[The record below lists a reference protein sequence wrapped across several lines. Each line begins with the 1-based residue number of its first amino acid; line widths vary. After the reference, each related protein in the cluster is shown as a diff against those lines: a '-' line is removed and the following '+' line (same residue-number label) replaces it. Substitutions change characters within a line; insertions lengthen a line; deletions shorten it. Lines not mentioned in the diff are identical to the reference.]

1 MGGIFIKKISEK
13 LEKMQ
18 PYQVLILGFMF
29 YVVLGLFFISL
40 PFCQKTDNG
49 IINNLFNVVS
59 SMSTTGLTT
68 GSIGDMYTKSGLLVL
83 LILIQLGAIGYMTI
97 TSFIIIAGS
106 NNLSKSRR
114 KILCAEFPLPEGF
127 RIKSFVKNIILYT
140 VIVELAGVLLLWWQF
155 SKLGLDTP
163 LWSALFHSVSAFS
176 TAGFSIYANGLE
188 GFKDNIAINMI
199 ISFLCYAGAIG
210 FIIPMDVY
218 RKVTGKSKEI
228 TFTSKVILTITGII
242 ALFGTLLYLAGEHS
256 TLLSA
261 FFQVM
266 AASTTSGF
274 NTVPI
279 GNLAPAALTVLI
291 VAMVIGAS
299 PSGTGGGIRT
309 TGFSALIATV
319 TSVMRG
325 HPEHITF
332 MKRHIPMHRVFTA
345 VAAAFTYITFLV
357 IAVYCLCLTERF
369 SFIELCFEAASA
381 LGTVG
386 LSMGITSGLTVAGKL
401 IITLTMFFGR
411 IGPLTLGLAFFKT
424 STNVVPIKS
433 DLAT

>member
-1 MGGIFIKKISEK
+1 MSFHFIKKLSEK
-13 LEKMQ
+13 LEKME
-18 PYQVLILGFMF
+18 PYQVLVLGFMF
-29 YVVLGLFFISL
+29 YVVLGVFFISL
-40 PFCQKTDNG
+40 PFAQKIDNG
-49 IINNLFNVVS
+49 VINNLFNVVS
-59 SMSTTGLTT
+59 AMSTTGLTT
-68 GSIGDMYTKSGLLVL
+68 GSIGQMYTMFGLLVL
-83 LILIQLGAIGYMTI
+83 LVLIQLGAIGYMTI

-106 NNLSKSRR
+106 NKLSKSRQ

-127 RIKSFVKNIILYT
+127 QIKTFIKNIILYT
-140 VIVELAGVLLLWWQF
+140 FIVELAGILLLWHQF
-155 SKLGLDTP
+155 LLLGLDSP
-163 LWSALFHSVSAFS
+163 LWSAIFHSVSAFA
-176 TAGFSIYANGLE
+176 TAGFSIYSTGFEA
-188 GFKDNIAINMI
+188 FKDNIAINLI

-218 RKVTGKSKEI
+218 HKITGKSREI
-228 TFTSKVILTITGII
+228 TFTTKVILIITGMV
-242 ALFGTLLYLAGEHS
+242 ALFGTMLYLAGEHD

-279 GNLAPAALTVLI
+279 GSLAPAALTVLI

-299 PSGTGGGIRT
+299 PSGTGGGIKT
-309 TGFSALIATV
+309 TGISALIGTV
-319 TSVMRG
+319 ASVMRG

-332 MKRHIPMHRVFTA
+332 MKRHIPLHRVFTA
-345 VAAAFTYITFLV
+345 AAASFTYIAFLV
-357 IAVYCLCLTERF
+357 IAVYCLCLTEKF
-369 SFIELCFEAASA
+369 SFIELCFEASSA

-386 LSMGITSGLTVAGKL
+386 LSMGITSGLTALGKL
-401 IITLTMFFGR
+401 IITATMFAGR

-424 STNVVPIKS
+424 NSNIVPKKS